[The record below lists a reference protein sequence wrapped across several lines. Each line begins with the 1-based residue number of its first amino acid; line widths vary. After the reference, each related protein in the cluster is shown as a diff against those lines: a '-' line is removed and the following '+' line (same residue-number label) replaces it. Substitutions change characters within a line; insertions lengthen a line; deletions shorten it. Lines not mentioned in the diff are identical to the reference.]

1 MNSTSILILICGF
14 LISIAAYSQPETIH
28 FGYDAAGNR
37 ITKFVYRS
45 MSVDETDSIVQLQP
59 QLAPLLP
66 EEEQQAALE
75 SEAGDF
81 TLYPNPTREFVIID
95 NPALANTD
103 NWNYQM
109 YNTGGVLMLEGSSTS
124 FPLQIDFSNIARGN
138 YYLRLSSKT
147 IYQTFSI
154 IKM

>member
-1 MNSTSILILICGF
+1 MNSSSILILICGF

-37 ITKFVYRS
+37 ITKFVFRS
-45 MSVDETDSIVQLQP
+45 MNVDETDSIVQLQP

-66 EEEQQAALE
+66 EEEQNDVE
-75 SEAGDF
+75 EADASDF
-81 TLYPNPTREFVIID
+81 ILYPNPTREYVIID
-95 NPALANTD
+95 NPVLANPG

-138 YYLRLSSKT
+138 YYLRLSSET
-147 IYQTFSI
+147 ISQTFSI